1 MSTKQAKNYD
11 RFMWLL
17 EVSRLR
23 TLRSQLLAFVT
34 GNVLEIGTGT
44 GVNLPLYSGTTFVAG
59 IDLNIDHLAGALTR
73 GNDTPSGI
81 SCANAHH
88 LPFGNGRFD
97 NIVSTLVFCSIPQP
111 PLALAEIRRV
121 LKPNGRFYLLEHVRG
136 QNPISQRFTD
146 WLQPAWFA
154 LQHECHLNRE
164 TAVTLQ
170 EAGFTIEESSTHGFG
185 LLQMMVAKVEIRD

>member
-1 MSTKQAKNYD
+1 MSTKQARNYD

-23 TLRSQLLAFVT
+23 TLRSQLLASVT
-34 GNVLEIGTGT
+34 GDVLEIGTGT
-44 GVNLPLYSGTTFVAG
+44 GVNLPLYTGTRFVAG
-59 IDLNIDHLAGALTR
+59 IDLNINHLAGALSR
-73 GNDTPSGI
+73 ENGTPSGI

-88 LPFGNGRFD
+88 LPFANGRFD

-136 QNPISQRFTD
+136 QNPVSRRFTD

-185 LLQMMVAKVEIRD
+185 LLQMMVAKIKD